1 MPRAVRRPQ
10 IYAFLRIH
18 SAGESSVALG
28 MTTIHMPR
36 EMSLDAPWVLP
47 ALYICGA
54 VLSVIALVITLL
66 LF

>member
-1 MPRAVRRPQ
+1 
-10 IYAFLRIH
+10 
-18 SAGESSVALG
+18 

-54 VLSVIALVITLL
+54 VLSVIALVIALL